1 MWNKILEARGNFKHY
16 RHFHGRD
23 CYIRKDMMDREEHQ
37 VKMDP
42 HWCRIHI
49 LWKLLDE
56 GYDRV
61 MYIDTDILLLPTFTF
76 DKFMQEAETLTD
88 YLPFQNKSSHQ
99 LADRSLYGICI
110 KEGGSIFLISGLL
123 ILVNNPVSSNFE
135 KMDLTVSWCC
145 QNKKEKNDQ
154 GPLLQAIKSESNLA
168 DSVSLTCSRALW
180 KHYFNGLG
188 PAIRRISIRSQ
199 LVQFMR
205 ESVDKFP
212 LESPY
217 SHLLENQQK
226 LVK

>member
-1 MWNKILEARGNFKHY
+1 LLPRDVTDSEQSFVTRGKGDAVVTFDSTDILNSHDGDFIFFTFMWNKILEARGNFKHY

-135 KMDLTVSWCC
+135 KMDLTVS
-145 QNKKEKNDQ
+145 
-154 GPLLQAIKSESNLA
+154 
-168 DSVSLTCSRALW
+168 
-180 KHYFNGLG
+180 
-188 PAIRRISIRSQ
+188 
-199 LVQFMR
+199 
-205 ESVDKFP
+205 
-212 LESPY
+212 
-217 SHLLENQQK
+217 
-226 LVK
+226 